1 MKQHIEIEDVVIPLR
16 TYAWAITGSVN
27 IADQL
32 IMTCLEG
39 VANAP
44 AEVLPTTK
52 LEWFGHID
60 NVVVDWVSSEHQE
73 KTLERNMIASTI
85 NVTTHIKT
93 GILYHLLERSIG
105 RAREGGQVLVV

>member
-16 TYAWAITGSVN
+16 TYAWAITGSVD

-44 AEVLPTTK
+44 AEGLPTTK
-52 LEWFGHID
+52 LEWFDHID

-73 KTLERNMIASTI
+73 KILEHNMIASTI
-85 NVTTHIKT
+85 NVTTDNKT
-93 GILYHLLERSIG
+93 GILYHLLERSID
-105 RAREGGQVLVV
+105 RTRDGGQLVSV